1 MTNNDIK
8 IIKEAITKRQEL
20 LTTCAA
26 LQDELRKEIAA
37 AKKMLT
43 EKKLN
48 NSITVRL
55 HGVYQFNNGKIGYC
69 YEVNKDTAILFVGSP
84 YNDIIVRLD
93 GQHFGYRTR
102 EGRNL
107 VGYAKG
113 ECWNIRRTY
122 KKKYDKEKQR
132 LEQNK

>member
-8 IIKEAITKRQEL
+8 IIKEAIIMRQEL
-20 LTTCAA
+20 LTTCAV
-26 LQDELRKEIAA
+26 LQDELRKEIEA
-37 AKKMLT
+37 AKKMLA

-69 YEVNKDTAILFVGSP
+69 YEVNKDTAILFVGKC

-93 GQHFGYRTR
+93 GQHLGYRTR
-102 EGRNL
+102 EGKNL
-107 VGYAKG
+107 TDYTKG

-122 KKKYDKEKQR
+122 KKKYDKEK
-132 LEQNK
+132 ENAHE